1 MADNFA
7 SLVETFKNVGVSMAY
22 GAPVRLGGQEI
33 VPAAVV
39 VFGFGG
45 GSEAA
50 DRATPAGGGGGG
62 GLVVPLGIYR
72 NTGSQVK
79 FRPNPIAVLVFL
91 VPVIVAV
98 GAAVR
103 GAGHR

>member
-7 SLVETFKNVGVSMAY
+7 SLMETFKHVGVSMAY
-22 GAPVRLGGQEI
+22 GAPVQLGGREI

-39 VFGFGG
+39 IFGFGG

-50 DRATPAGGGGGG
+50 DREFPAGGGGGG
-62 GLVVPLGIYR
+62 GLVVPLGAYR
-72 NTGSQVK
+72 STGSRVV
-79 FRPNPIAVLVFL
+79 FSPNPIAVLVSL

-103 GAGHR
+103 GAGRR